1 MGELSSE
8 VKVLSLAVHKLETKI
23 DAVEAR
29 LEAKIDDVDA
39 KTNKI
44 MNTLNRIDERATA
57 NAKITWVF
65 FTALLVAIVAT
76 KLL

>member
-1 MGELSSE
+1 MDFGEKIGREMGELSSE
-8 VKVLSLAVHKLETKI
+8 VKVLSLAVHKI
-23 DAVEAR
+23 DAVE
-29 LEAKIDDVDA
+29 A

-44 MNTLNRIDERATA
+44 MNILNRIDERVTA

-65 FTALLVAIVAT
+65 FTAILVAIVAA